1 MNKANLIT
9 LMNIYNHEE
18 SQKEDLNKNYYMI
31 DISFDIINNA
41 NIENYSSGTLNEI
54 LKALDSIKEKYAKGV
69 LYDIWK
75 ETHYYILDLYLL
87 YYKEERNLIK

>member
-1 MNKANLIT
+1 MNKENLIT
-9 LMNIYNHEE
+9 LMNIYRREE
-18 SQKEDLNKNYYMI
+18 NEKKDINKNYYMI
-31 DISFDIINNA
+31 DLSDEIMNNGK
-41 NIENYSSGTLNEI
+41 IEDYSSGTLKEI
-54 LKALDSIKEKYAKGV
+54 LKALDSIKEKYANGV